1 MFVVLLMRGIGS
13 RVVTGLITDQHRG
26 IPGPLVA
33 PCVSRHGTFCL
44 TPGGNTPITG
54 RAPCH
59 HPHSSHTRHYAGPV
73 SAGLTPSCL
82 HTVNI
87 IINTVSEH
95 QSLCHKHQDNSYAWD
110 WTGCHLGGN
119 KDNGCLVT
127 RECAEPGSD
136 LWLTTPRS
144 HLQHGAIR
152 AIEEAGA
159 E

>member
-1 MFVVLLMRGIGS
+1 MLSLVSLQTNIVAFLAPWSRLVSPATGHFVSHPGVTRQLPAGP
-13 RVVTGLITDQHRG
+13 RVTTHT
-26 IPGPLVA
+26 P
-33 PCVSRHGTFCL
+33 L
-44 TPGGNTPITG
+44 TPGSMQA
-54 RAPCH
+54 RCLL
-59 HPHSSHTRHYAGPV
+59 V
-73 SAGLTPSCL
+73 SPPSCL